1 MKSTLSVSYQGR
13 ADDAKDA
20 TIVAVVT
27 QANGEEYGAGF
38 DSTTMERDLQFR
50 VPSDQLDAIITTLIQ
65 QIAGLSIA
73 GLTVQT
79 KKESHDSTISAFD
92 TV

>member
-50 VPSDQLDAIITTLIQ
+50 VPSEQLDNNATNSGIVYL
-65 QIAGLSIA
+65 GSYRP
-73 GLTVQT
+73 G
-79 KKESHDSTISAFD
+79 
-92 TV
+92 